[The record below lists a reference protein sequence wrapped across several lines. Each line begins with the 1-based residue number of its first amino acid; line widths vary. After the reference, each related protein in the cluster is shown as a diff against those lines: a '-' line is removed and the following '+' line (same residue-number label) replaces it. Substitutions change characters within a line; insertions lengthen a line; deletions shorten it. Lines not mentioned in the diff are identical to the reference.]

1 MPRAHGRATPKKRH
15 RVNIEVVVR
24 EDESLAEK
32 GRKAESMREE

>member
-32 GRKAESMREE
+32 SESEGSMRGE